1 MKDYLL
7 WEDKP
12 AEKFCDAH
20 YLGNG
25 RLGMSVMGG
34 APLEEVYIND
44 DTLWSGSEE
53 FYLNPQHYDKF
64 EEARRLSLE
73 GKVKEANNIIN
84 NDMEGRW
91 FEAYLPLASLHL
103 TVGQANNRR
112 NMPLKMVI
120 EPQKDDISDYRR
132 QLQLGTA
139 VETVSWVRDNI
150 RYTREYFVSFPDN
163 KAFIYCTAEREEGGA
178 EGEKLLD
185 FAFGLDSSLHYV
197 NGTQDGEA
205 YLTGIAPD
213 HAEPN
218 YTAVT
223 PRFIYKAPE
232 ESDAIRFACCAR
244 VVSCDG
250 KVFSDGARVYVNHAG
265 YALIAVQAKTN
276 YAGFRKERDRDA
288 GKLLEQIRQDLDS
301 LEAAYGST
309 VGAAAKSIS
318 YASIKN
324 RHISDY
330 QSLYNRLDLDLGREL
345 SGNLPTTQR
354 LAYCA
359 EGVDDP
365 SLAALL
371 LQYSR
376 YLTIAGSRPGT
387 QALNLQGIWNDTPA
401 PPWSSNYTNNINV
414 EMNYWPCEALGL
426 PECHLP
432 MMDLLTELSESGKQT
447 AEGYYHSR
455 GWVTHHNA
463 DLWRSTEPSCED
475 ASWSW
480 WPFGGAWMCQH
491 IWTHYEFTRDEAF
504 LRKMYPVLREAA
516 VFMLD
521 FLVENK
527 EGYLVTAPSL
537 SPENKFITDGEDTVI
552 ELIDEVSRESRCS
565 PNHPRISAV
574 TIGST
579 MDMSILRELF
589 SNVAQAADI
598 LKLEDDPVPAQ
609 AQEAMKKF
617 PPLRT
622 GRFGQLLEWYEDYE
636 ECTPGMSHTSHMYP
650 VYPGELITETRTPEL
665 FEAARRSL
673 ERRLLHARKQGGWP
687 GSWKICLMARF
698 KNPLECGHLLK
709 STGEGLGAGMMTNV
723 NQQIDAIF
731 GLGAGIAE
739 MLLQSHQGFI
749 ELLPAVPVDWVDGH
763 FRGMRARGG
772 FEVSASWDRGKLR
785 TGEIKALIGGPC
797 CVKAKGL
804 AGVSGPGVN
813 VRAQDGIVSFTAE
826 KGVSYVLGFDAEEIA
841 GREYYI

>member
-1 MKDYLL
+1 
-7 WEDKP
+7 
-12 AEKFCDAH
+12 
-20 YLGNG
+20 
-25 RLGMSVMGG
+25 
-34 APLEEVYIND
+34 
-44 DTLWSGSEE
+44 
-53 FYLNPQHYDKF
+53 
-64 EEARRLSLE
+64 
-73 GKVKEANNIIN
+73 
-84 NDMEGRW
+84 
-91 FEAYLPLASLHL
+91 
-103 TVGQANNRR
+103 
-112 NMPLKMVI
+112 
-120 EPQKDDISDYRR
+120 
-132 QLQLGTA
+132 
-139 VETVSWVRDNI
+139 
-150 RYTREYFVSFPDN
+150 
-163 KAFIYCTAEREEGGA
+163 
-178 EGEKLLD
+178 
-185 FAFGLDSSLHYV
+185 
-197 NGTQDGEA
+197 
-205 YLTGIAPD
+205 
-213 HAEPN
+213 
-218 YTAVT
+218 
-223 PRFIYKAPE
+223 
-232 ESDAIRFACCAR
+232 
-244 VVSCDG
+244 
-250 KVFSDGARVYVNHAG
+250 
-265 YALIAVQAKTN
+265 
-276 YAGFRKERDRDA
+276 
-288 GKLLEQIRQDLDS
+288 
-301 LEAAYGST
+301 
-309 VGAAAKSIS
+309 
-318 YASIKN
+318 
-324 RHISDY
+324 
-330 QSLYNRLDLDLGREL
+330 
-345 SGNLPTTQR
+345 
-354 LAYCA
+354 
-359 EGVDDP
+359 
-365 SLAALL
+365 
-371 LQYSR
+371 
-376 YLTIAGSRPGT
+376 
-387 QALNLQGIWNDTPA
+387 
-401 PPWSSNYTNNINV
+401 
-414 EMNYWPCEALGL
+414 
-426 PECHLP
+426 
-432 MMDLLTELSESGKQT
+432 
-447 AEGYYHSR
+447 
-455 GWVTHHNA
+455 
-463 DLWRSTEPSCED
+463 
-475 ASWSW
+475 
-480 WPFGGAWMCQH
+480 MCQH

-749 ELLPAVPVDWVDGH
+749 ELLPAVPVDWADGH

-804 AGVSGPGVN
+804 AGVSGPGVK
-813 VRAQDGIVSFTAE
+813 VRAQDGMVSFTAE
-826 KGVSYVLGFDAEEIA
+826 KGVSYVLEFDAEEIA